1 MTSVVEEFVLS
12 VADNTTFSDNTWYT
26 RAMAR
31 PRLDDAAKWLR
42 ELLPGDWTVTI
53 VTTSMPDDS
62 YRKERR
68 RLYIGDLEQPPEQ
81 FFTGDLSWDREAT
94 HTGDRDSYFPV
105 RELERRIAAGELGR
119 LAPRFYCVPTQYSQR
134 RTIERDAPAI
144 VAACVE
150 DAVDV
155 ALLVPL

>member
-1 MTSVVEEFVLS
+1 MNEDTT
-12 VADNTTFSDNTWYT
+12 VAYMERT
-26 RAMAR
+26 RKYYAAQGYPKPYVWSHYDDIPFTR
-31 PRLDDAAKWLR
+31 PRR
-42 ELLPGDWTVTI
+42 EPGDWTVTI

>member
-1 MTSVVEEFVLS
+1 MKKDTSVGYMER
-12 VADNTTFSDNTWYT
+12 T
-26 RAMAR
+26 RNYYAAQGYGKPYVWSHFDDIPFTR
-31 PRLDDAAKWLR
+31 PRR
-42 ELLPGDWTVTI
+42 ELSDSTVTI
-53 VTTSMPDDS
+53 VTTSMPDAS
-62 YRKERR
+62 YRKEHR
-68 RLYIGDLEQPPEQ
+68 RLYIGDLNDPPEN

-94 HTGDRDSYFPV
+94 HTDDRDSYFPV

-134 RTIERDAPAI
+134 HTIERDAPAI